1 MTSILG
7 TSLSSPAPT
16 SGKISKGSIPATN
29 VVSRKRG
36 LPTVSSMLNPS
47 ISTSVTDLQT
57 NSTAAAPLF
66 CRPFSR
72 EWEKEYSEGDILFVK
87 REDLGMGN
95 GNRPNARNITMNVV
109 ANLPVMNYILR
120 TTTEEDGSLKYNT
133 IEKIQ
138 NEWGFFG
145 VMLNDMDTGSTFQR
159 LLNVTVRGRCRAPM
173 YWPVGGVGGAW
184 GNNSAT
190 KGTIVW
196 LGYKRVQATKS
207 YSIATPAKNGLDQVQ
222 SGEIFY
228 ELTPVLENSVE
239 WGEMA
244 RQDGGSYF
252 FPVGVIHQIPHQSQ
266 SKKRQYRAKHVSEEG
281 KLLDRME
288 IFIRV

>member
-1 MTSILG
+1 MS
-7 TSLSSPAPT
+7 
-16 SGKISKGSIPATN
+16 N

-66 CRPFSR
+66 CRPFTR

-87 REDLGMGN
+87 REDLGQGN

-109 ANLPVMNYILR
+109 ANIPVMNYILR
-120 TTTEEDGSLKYNT
+120 TTETEDGDKKYNT
-133 IEKIQ
+133 IDAIQ
-138 NEWGFFG
+138 NDWGFFG

-196 LGYKRVQATKS
+196 LGYKRVEATKS

-222 SGEIFY
+222 LGEVFY

-239 WGEMA
+239 WKEMA
-244 RQDGGSYF
+244 VQEGGSYF